1 MSDTTFAQ
9 NTLSGLLYEEMIEI
23 RLSHI
28 RLIQGYIGK
37 LPTVSHDNTVNVE
50 MVRTDT

>member
-1 MSDTTFAQ
+1 MSDKTFAQ
-9 NTLSGLLYEEMIEI
+9 NTLNGLLYEEMIEI

-37 LPTVSHDNTVNVE
+37 FPTVSHDNIVNVE